1 METVIGI
8 FSSRERAEE
17 AVGALLK
24 ERVPEEAIVFLSR
37 SESEAKTVGRQ
48 LGASLGGFMGLATGA
63 SAGVAA
69 ATLLIPGVGP
79 VFALGFGAAALL
91 GLAGA
96 GTGAAV
102 GGKIADSETTLRPTP
117 DEKASEDVA
126 FFRDVLKAGRSLIV
140 VRTESAETATA
151 ACNILDRLGMG
162 LRGHIPVK
170 TQVSGRILD
179 DISVV
184 EVSGRITIGEGSVAV
199 RDKISEALE
208 KGIKKIL
215 LDLHGVGYVDSSGL
229 GELVRTYTTVRS
241 HGGQMKLLNPRQRV
255 KDLLQMTR
263 LSTVFDVQADEASAM
278 QSFGRRASSREAS

>member
-1 METVIGI
+1 METVIGV

-17 AVGALLK
+17 AVGTLLK
-24 ERVPEEAIVFLSR
+24 QHVPEDAIVFLSR

-102 GGKIADSETTLRPTP
+102 GGKIADADKTLKPTP
-117 DEKASEDVA
+117 DDKAAEDVA

-140 VRTESAETATA
+140 VRTDSPETANT

-162 LRGHIPVK
+162 LRGHVPVK
-170 TQVSGRILD
+170 TQVSSREKD
-179 DISVV
+179 DVSIV
-184 EVSGRITIGEGSVAV
+184 EVSGRITIGDGSVAI
-199 RDKISEALE
+199 RDRINEALE
-208 KGIKKIL
+208 KGRTKIL

-229 GELVRTYTTVRS
+229 GELVRTYTSVRS
-241 HGGQMKLLNPRQRV
+241 HGGQLKLLNPSQRV
-255 KDLLQMTR
+255 KDLLNMTR
-263 LSTVFDVQADEASAM
+263 LSAVFDVQADEASAL
-278 QSFGRRASSREAS
+278 QSFGART

>member
-1 METVIGI
+1 
-8 FSSRERAEE
+8 
-17 AVGALLK
+17 
-24 ERVPEEAIVFLSR
+24 
-37 SESEAKTVGRQ
+37 
-48 LGASLGGFMGLATGA
+48 
-63 SAGVAA
+63 
-69 ATLLIPGVGP
+69 
-79 VFALGFGAAALL
+79 LL

-102 GGKIADSETTLRPTP
+102 GGKIADSEKTLRPTP

-170 TQVSGRILD
+170 TQVSGRLLD
-179 DISVV
+179 DVSVV

-241 HGGQMKLLNPRQRV
+241 HGGQMKLLNPSQRV

-278 QSFGRRASSREAS
+278 QSFGRRVSSQEAS

>member
-17 AVGALLK
+17 AVGTLLK

-102 GGKIADSETTLRPTP
+102 GGKIADSEKTLRPTP

-170 TQVSGRILD
+170 TQVSGRLLD
-179 DISVV
+179 DVSVV

-241 HGGQMKLLNPRQRV
+241 HGGQMKLLNPSQRV

-278 QSFGRRASSREAS
+278 QSFGRRVSSQEAS

>member
-1 METVIGI
+1 METVIGV

-17 AVGALLK
+17 AVGSLLK
-24 ERVPEEAIVFLSR
+24 QHVPEDAIVFLTR
-37 SESEAKTVGRQ
+37 SESEAKTVGKQ

-63 SAGVAA
+63 SAGAAA

-102 GGKIADSETTLRPTP
+102 GGKIADSDKAVKPTP
-117 DEKASEDVA
+117 DSKAAEDVA
-126 FFRDVLKAGRSLIV
+126 FFQEVLKAGRSLIV
-140 VRTESAETATA
+140 VRTDSAETATP

-162 LRGHIPVK
+162 LRGHAPVK
-170 TQVSGRILD
+170 TRVSGHEVD
-179 DISVV
+179 DVSVI
-184 EVSGRITIGEGSVAV
+184 EVSGRITIREGSVAV
-199 RDKISEALE
+199 RDRISEALE

-229 GELVRTYTTVRS
+229 GELVRTYTSVRGQ
-241 HGGQMKLLNPRQRV
+241 GGQMKLVNPSQRV

-263 LSTVFDVQADEASAM
+263 LSAVFDVQADEASAL
-278 QSFGRRASSREAS
+278 QFFGARR